1 MQFFFTFAAN
11 RGSLNI
17 GLYISELLSEHDYVV
32 LPGFGGFVPEYIPS
46 KYNPGQEWIDPP
58 SRKITFHPSLKMND
72 GILLHSITQ
81 REGMTAPKAL
91 AFLEELV
98 ADYLYSLDHG
108 KPVIIKGLGTVTR
121 IGDEY
126 TFIADPEARFL
137 PEAFGL
143 DRVFI
148 PEKAP
153 ESEPVETTS
162 VNKQAEPA
170 TDKIIVENPKSKSRV
185 WIYIPIAIL
194 LIVASIWI
202 YQKTIRLESREV
214 PNTETSHEVQQAE
227 IIEVPPVTADSII
240 QITDDSVIQDVTIER
255 EHPREG
261 VYYVIGG
268 SFRSRENAE
277 KYVELALK
285 KGHQPFHLGE
295 IGKFHVVALAS
306 YTNEKEAFR
315 HQLEIQAKDSTSG
328 VWVYSVRKRTP
339 ELD

>member
-1 MQFFFTFAAN
+1 
-11 RGSLNI
+11 
-17 GLYISELLSEHDYVV
+17 
-32 LPGFGGFVPEYIPS
+32 
-46 KYNPGQEWIDPP
+46 
-58 SRKITFHPSLKMND
+58 MND
-72 GILLHSITQ
+72 GILLHYITQ
-81 REGMTAPKAL
+81 REGLTAPKAL
-91 AFLEELV
+91 ALLEGLV
-98 ADYLYSLDHG
+98 ADYLYNLDHG

-153 ESEPVETTS
+153 ETEPVETTS
-162 VNKQAEPA
+162 VNNQDAPA
-170 TDKIIVENPKSKSRV
+170 TGKTIAENDKCKSRA
-185 WIYIPIAIL
+185 WIYISIAVL
-194 LIVASIWI
+194 LIVASILI
-202 YQKTIRLESREV
+202 YQKTIRIEPSAIST
-214 PNTETSHEVQQAE
+214 PETSPEVQQAE

-240 QITDDSVIQDVTIER
+240 QVPEDSVIHDIAIER

-261 VYYVIGG
+261 VYYLIGG

-339 ELD
+339 EID